1 MNKIYT
7 LAVLLLGVVIVFVS
21 LTRASLEMTAQG
33 DKEGVLRGDTLEV
46 EIEKANGEKIKEVY
60 RLPQIKMLPTNIF
73 YGFKEIRDYLWI
85 RFSQN
90 NYDKAK
96 MALFL
101 ADKKLAE
108 SVALDKKG
116 SAGKAL
122 ESGEKAV
129 EKLEYAWTM
138 LGEERDNKTNDL
150 RGIIHRAVSIYGLV
164 IKKMDKEGVDKN
176 KYEEIENKIKTFKE
190 KEEKLYS
197 E

>member
-1 MNKIYT
+1 MRLKECKIGKMNKIYT
-7 LAVLLLGVVIVFVS
+7 LAVLLLGIVIVFVS
-21 LTRASLEMTAQG
+21 LTRASLEMIAQG

-46 EIEKANGEKIKEVY
+46 EIEKANGEKIKEIY

-73 YGFKEIRDYLWI
+73 YGFKEIRDYLWV

-96 MALFL
+96 MALLL

-108 SVALDKKG
+108 SIALDKKG
-116 SAGKAL
+116 SARKAL

-129 EKLEYAWTM
+129 EKLEYAWTI

-164 IKKMDKEGVDKN
+164 IKRW
-176 KYEEIENKIKTFKE
+176 IKKG
-190 KEEKLYS
+190 
-197 E
+197 

>member
-7 LAVLLLGVVIVFVS
+7 LAVLLLGIVIVFVS
-21 LTRASLEMTAQG
+21 LTRASLEMIAQG

-46 EIEKANGEKIKEVY
+46 EIEKANGEKIKEIY

-73 YGFKEIRDYLWI
+73 YGFKEIRDYLWV

-96 MALFL
+96 MALLL

-108 SVALDKKG
+108 SIALDKKG
-116 SAGKAL
+116 SARKAL

-129 EKLEYAWTM
+129 EKLEYAWTI

-190 KEEKLYS
+190 KGEKLYS